1 VTIGY
6 LSSLIRTARYA
17 PADPRGR
24 RYPGRRDALIARPD
38 RLDGEPDRL
47 DGELDRLDGGRSRE
61 AVKFRHREL
70 YT

>member
-6 LSSLIRTARYA
+6 LSTLIRTA
-17 PADPRGR
+17 GTR
-24 RYPGRRDALIARPD
+24 RRRPGASLSRPVEDALIAR
-38 RLDGEPDRL
+38 PDRL